1 MKKLFGLAAAAGL
14 GAAAMG
20 ALALH
25 SYLDVM
31 YKETI
36 PKGPM
41 KRMQDLMDNG
51 DMIPLGKMCEE
62 SMKWVDEQPL
72 EHIDLLNDRDQILKG
87 YLLHAEEESKV
98 FAVFSHGYRGSW
110 RGDSAN
116 FYKYYHDKGY
126 NFLST
131 DHTSAG
137 DSGGDWVGF
146 DYYESQD
153 MLKWLDYLIER
164 FGDDIKIILH
174 GVSMGA
180 ATVCQMADKIPPQ
193 VKLIVADCPF
203 TSAKDEFISVANGVG
218 IKKTAPYIYKGMN
231 EINKRLA
238 GYDLGDTD
246 VRESVKNARA
256 PMLFIHGGSDDFVPT
271 RMGQELYE
279 ICTAEKDQFI
289 VPEAKHADSIV
300 YDTEGSYAK
309 LDEFSGK
316 YLK

>member
-1 MKKLFGLAAAAGL
+1 MSKKFWGILAAGTGLAAV
-14 GAAAMG
+14 GAVAF
-20 ALALH
+20 H

-41 KRMQDLMDNG
+41 KRMQEAMDQG
-51 DMIPLGKMCEE
+51 DMIPLGNMCEE
-62 SMKWVDEQPL
+62 NMKWVDAQPL
-72 EHIDLLNDRDQILKG
+72 EHIDMVNDRGETLKG
-87 YLLHAEEESKV
+87 YLLPAENESKN
-98 FAVFSHGYRGSW
+98 FAVFAHGYRGSY

-116 FYKYYHDKGY
+116 FYKYYHDKGF

-137 DSGGDWVGF
+137 DSEGSWVGF

-164 FGDDIKIILH
+164 FGEDIKIILH
-174 GVSMGA
+174 GVSMGG

-203 TSAKDEFISVANGVG
+203 TSARDEFISVANGVG
-218 IKKTAPYIYKGMN
+218 VKNMAPYIFKGMN
-231 EINKRLA
+231 ELNKRLA
-238 GYDLGDTD
+238 GYDLNDTD
-246 VRESVKNARA
+246 VRDSVMNARV

-271 RMGQELYE
+271 RMGQELFE
-279 ICTAEKDQFI
+279 LCSSEKDQLI
-289 VPEAKHADSIV
+289 VPDAKHADSVV
-300 YDTEGSYAK
+300 YDTEGYYAK
-309 LDEFSGK
+309 LDDFIAK
-316 YLK
+316 HFK